1 MRKRV
6 LLLMLLMMMAGI
18 NAAQDWKTMKDS
30 LENAVERLA
39 YHPDSIDLRLRKAS
53 WNMRLEQWEY
63 AKDEY
68 DYVLSREPMNLSALF
83 FRAYVNEKLHRY
95 HFARLDY
102 QNLLTVVPTNFEGRL
117 GLALLNQKDKHY
129 TEAMDQMHILIE
141 QHPDSAVA
149 YAALAGMEKER
160 ELYELAIYDYSKA
173 IALDPSNTDYL
184 LNRADLY
191 IKLKKP
197 TDARNDLE
205 RLVTLGVP
213 KQSLEEM
220 FDKVIKK
227 RQKHSRKQ

>member
-6 LLLMLLMMMAGI
+6 LLLIFLTMMTLF

-63 AKDEY
+63 AKEEY

-141 QHPDSAVA
+141 QHPDSALA
-149 YAALAGMEKER
+149 YAALASVEKER
-160 ELYELAIYDYSKA
+160 ELLELAVYDYSKA

-191 IKLKKP
+191 IKLKKH

-205 RLVTLGVP
+205 RLVALGVP
-213 KQSLEEM
+213 RQSLEEL

-227 RQKHSRKQ
+227 KRKYSRNH